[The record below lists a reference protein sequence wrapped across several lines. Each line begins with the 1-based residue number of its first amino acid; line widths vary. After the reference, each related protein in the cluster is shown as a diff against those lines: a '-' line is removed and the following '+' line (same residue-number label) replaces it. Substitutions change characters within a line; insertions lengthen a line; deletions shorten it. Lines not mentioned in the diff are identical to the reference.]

1 MISLTNYDF
10 QGSGEQAS
18 VVMKFTQMV
27 DLTPIESAIYRGIC
41 QFGKIQISSG
51 WWFQPLWKILVK
63 WEYYSQYMES
73 NICSKPPTSHGI
85 SCIPIHILNYML
97 NIAQLYPY
105 FAWASSQRVSG
116 QSSIHERRFAWN
128 IAR

>member
-27 DLTPIESAIYRGIC
+27 DLTPIESAIYRGIR

-63 WEYYSQYMES
+63 
-73 NICSKPPTSHGI
+73 
-85 SCIPIHILNYML
+85 
-97 NIAQLYPY
+97 
-105 FAWASSQRVSG
+105 
-116 QSSIHERRFAWN
+116 
-128 IAR
+128 